1 MSAKVQR
8 LLGLARRAGQLVSGD
23 TAVRQTVNRGRAH
36 LLVLAGDAAPRT
48 ARAFQELASAAAL
61 PVIIFGSRAELGCLL
76 GCPLRAVAVVTDRH
90 LARGIL
96 AVIDGE
102 ENEN

>member
-1 MSAKVQR
+1 MNAKVHR
-8 LLGLARRAGQLVSGD
+8 LLGLARRAGVLVGGD

-48 ARAFQELASAAAL
+48 ARAFHELASTAAL
-61 PVIIFGSRAELGCLL
+61 PVITFGSRAELGCLL
-76 GCPLRAVAVVTDRH
+76 GHSLRAVAAVTDGQ

-96 AVIDGE
+96 AVMNGE